1 MPGYLSMNK
10 NITEEELLL
19 RKRARRRLV
28 GAVVLVLTAVIVLP
42 IIFDEPKPD
51 TETHEIDIHLF
62 PKDAITDIS
71 PLIVPPDNAL
81 KDAVPEFI
89 DQMELSTDSSA
100 AYSDTPQ
107 PFEEEVQSVHSLE
120 NARKRHIPIPGIKP
134 RFERTQT
141 AQTQIETIPIT
152 RQPVNDVAPPPP
164 AVAPPIERQ
173 SPVQQA
179 GTFVVQLGAFSDQA
193 KAQQQQ
199 NILLSKG
206 FNAFTEPL
214 EINGKMMTRVRI
226 GPFVNRPAAQAELD
240 KLRRFGLDGVITS
253 Q

>member
-28 GAVVLVLTAVIVLP
+28 GAVVLVLTAVIILP

-62 PKDAITDIS
+62 PKDTITDFS

-81 KDAVPEFI
+81 KDTVPEFI
-89 DQMELSTDSSA
+89 DPMEFSTDSPV

-107 PFEEEVQSVHSLE
+107 PFEEEVQSVQNLE
-120 NARKRHIPIPGIKP
+120 NAGKRHIPIPGIKP
-134 RFERTQT
+134 RIERTQT
-141 AQTQIETIPIT
+141 APIQTTSIT
-152 RQPVNDVAPPPP
+152 RQPESEVAPPP
-164 AVAPPIERQ
+164 AAISIERQ
-173 SPVQQA
+173 TPVQQA

-199 NILLSKG
+199 NALLSKG

-214 EINGKMMTRVRI
+214 EINGKVMTRVRI
-226 GPFVNRPAAQAELD
+226 GPFANRSAAQAELD
-240 KLRRFGLDGVITS
+240 KLRRFGQDGVITS